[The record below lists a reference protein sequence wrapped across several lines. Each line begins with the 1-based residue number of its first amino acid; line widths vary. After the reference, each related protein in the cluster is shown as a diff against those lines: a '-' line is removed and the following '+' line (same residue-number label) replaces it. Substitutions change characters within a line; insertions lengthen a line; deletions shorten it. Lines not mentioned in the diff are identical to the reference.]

1 MSELIQISEAKPH
14 IQDSSSTLFSIT
26 SVDQRE
32 PNLIQIAEPRL
43 PTQPP
48 SQKIPAKKRVRK
60 REPGPRPDW
69 LRVRYQ
75 RNDTFEE
82 IEKLKQGLSLVTVC
96 EEARCPN
103 IDECWS
109 AGTATF
115 MLMGDICTRRCGF
128 CAVTKGAPRL
138 LDENEPAHTAEA
150 IRRMKVKHAVITSV
164 NRDDLP
170 DGGAAHFAETVRAI
184 RQASPQ
190 TRVELLVPDFQGNQE
205 ALHLVLQADPHI
217 VAHNTETIPRLYR
230 RVRPQADYQQTLD
243 VIQWISEWPNVIS
256 KTGLMLGLGEEDNE
270 VEDVM
275 WDLRQAGC
283 NILSLGQF
291 LSPTAKHL
299 PVERWVTPETFQR
312 LAEIGKSM
320 GFLHV
325 ESGPMVR
332 SSYMAHRPFET
343 LEMS

>member
-1 MSELIQISEAKPH
+1 MSDLINITESRH
-14 IQDSSSTLFSIT
+14 STKE
-26 SVDQRE
+26 V
-32 PNLIQIAEPRL
+32 
-43 PTQPP
+43 
-48 SQKIPAKKRVRK
+48 KKVPRVRK

-75 RNDTFEE
+75 RNDTFKE
-82 IEKLKQGLSLVTVC
+82 IETLKKGLDLVTVC

-128 CAVTKGAPRL
+128 CAVTKGAPRQ
-138 LDENEPAHTAEA
+138 LDPLEPEHTAEA

-170 DGGAAHFAETVRAI
+170 DGGGTHFADTVRAI
-184 RQASPQ
+184 REASPD
-190 TRVELLVPDFQGNQE
+190 TRVELLVPDFQGNRK
-205 ALHLVLQADPHI
+205 ALEEVLAAGPHI

-230 RVRPQADYQQTLD
+230 RVRPQANYQQTLD
-243 VIQWISEWPNVIS
+243 VLKWIDEWPDVIS
-256 KTGLMLGLGEEDNE
+256 KTGLMLGLGEEDEE

-275 WDLRQAGC
+275 WQLREVGC
-283 NILSLGQF
+283 QILSLGQF
-291 LSPTAKHL
+291 LSPTTKHL
-299 PVERWVTPETFQR
+299 PVERWVTPESFEK

-332 SSYMAHRPFET
+332 SSYMAHRPFEI
-343 LEMS
+343 

>member
-1 MSELIQISEAKPH
+1 MNELIQISEPKSH
-14 IQDSSSTLFSIT
+14 VQDSLSTLSSTSN
-26 SVDQRE
+26 VDQRD
-32 PNLIQIAEPRL
+32 PNLIQIAEPRSHAS
-43 PTQPP
+43 PP
-48 SQKIPAKKRVRK
+48 PPEVSAKKRVRK

-170 DGGAAHFAETVRAI
+170 DGGAAHFAQTVRAI

-190 TRVELLVPDFQGNQE
+190 TRVELLVPDFQGDQE

-230 RVRPQADYQQTLD
+230 RVRPQANYQQTLD
-243 VIQWISEWPNVIS
+243 VIQWISEWPNILS
-256 KTGLMLGLGEEDNE
+256 KTGLMLGLGEEDEE

-312 LAEIGKSM
+312 LAEVGKSM

-332 SSYMAHRPFET
+332 SSYMAHRPFENLSIT
-343 LEMS
+343 